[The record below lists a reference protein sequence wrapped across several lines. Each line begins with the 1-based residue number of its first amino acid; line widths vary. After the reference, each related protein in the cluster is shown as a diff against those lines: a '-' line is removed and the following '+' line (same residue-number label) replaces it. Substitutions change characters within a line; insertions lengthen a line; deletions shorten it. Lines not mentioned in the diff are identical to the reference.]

1 MSAIPL
7 QSLAPAPPAPVPVA
21 PATVPEGVRLGSA
34 ALVNLTEAAGRKV
47 AALAAREQQGGF
59 LRIAIS
65 GGGL

>member
-47 AALAAREQQGGF
+47 AALAAR
-59 LRIAIS
+59 
-65 GGGL
+65 